1 LDPYYNGETMLGTLV
16 ALMLAYWWVMIIGS
30 IVAGGIVAFLT
41 AFAPSLVSKEPESLS
56 RLKASMAI
64 SGIAI
69 ILAGLGVF
77 IGSAELLSYA
87 FGLPIMGSSIV
98 VGAVIFTAF
107 IIIIQWLLS
116 PYLINMM
123 YRTHAPRNA
132 EEEKVQ
138 EMLIDVSRKSG
149 IKPPKVRI
157 AEVNIPNAFS
167 YGSPLTGNFVAVT
180 RGLMSIMPESEVEAV
195 LGHEVGHLKHR
206 DVGVILA
213 LSLIPLAVYYLG
225 QILIWNGMLSG
236 GYDGDSGGEGGG
248 ILLLLVG
255 MILIATGVLFRFLVA
270 HFNRLREYY
279 ADANSAIVT
288 KRPRNLQRAL
298 ARLELAYRSSKR
310 LRDEAKSN
318 SMAQSLFIIAPF
330 IEASGG
336 FLFEIDHPGGWDFI
350 GEDID
355 EVVERLRKSRADP
368 RVEIMSTHPPTPKRI
383 RFLDNIAKRLEYIA
397 KL

>member
-1 LDPYYNGETMLGTLV
+1 T
-16 ALMLAYWWVMIIGS
+16 YWWVMIIGS

-87 FGLPIMGSSIV
+87 FGLPMMGSSIV
-98 VGAVIFTAF
+98 VGAVVFTAF

-138 EMLIDVSRKSG
+138 KILTGVAQKSD
-149 IKPPKVRI
+149 IRPPKVRI

-180 RGLMSIMPESEVEAV
+180 RGLMNIMPESEVEAV
-195 LGHEVGHLKHR
+195 LGHEVGHLRHR

-236 GYDGDSGGEGGG
+236 GYDGDTGGGGGG

-288 KRPRNLQRAL
+288 KKPRNLQRAL

-330 IEASGG
+330 IEISGG
-336 FLFEIDHPGGWDFI
+336 FFFEIDHPGEWGFI
-350 GEDID
+350 NEDID
-355 EVVERLRKSRADP
+355 EAVERLRKSRADP

-397 KL
+397 SM